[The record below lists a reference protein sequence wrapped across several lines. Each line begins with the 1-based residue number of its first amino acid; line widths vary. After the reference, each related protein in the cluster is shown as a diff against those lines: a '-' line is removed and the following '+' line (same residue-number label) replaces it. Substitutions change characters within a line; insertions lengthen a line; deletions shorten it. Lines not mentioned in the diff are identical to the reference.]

1 MKKDLLSFPK
11 SLSGYKIESLE
22 KDLKTKSG
30 VFWQR
35 RGETRALLLFKEM
48 AKRVPA
54 YKDFLKKNKI
64 VPEKIKTIQ
73 DLEALPSVDKAEY
86 LKKYPLEKLCWDGT
100 LDTKDYIYA
109 STSGTTGEPFY
120 FPRSE
125 AQDRQYALT
134 AELYLRNNF
143 QIHKKTSLY
152 IDGFAMGAWIGG
164 LFTYQAIRYV
174 AEKGYSLSIITPGT
188 NTPEILKAV
197 KKLAPYYDQIIFGA
211 YPPFAK
217 DTIDAGIAEG
227 INWKDYNIKFVF
239 SAEGFTEKFR
249 DYIADKVGLK
259 NIYLDTLNH
268 YGTVDQGTH
277 SHETPLT
284 ILIRRIARDNPEFR
298 KAIFGDIIR
307 VPTLTQYLPEL
318 FYFDCKGE
326 DLYCSAFSGLPLVR
340 YDLKDKGGVM
350 SYEEMLE
357 KAKQAGVDLVKEIKK
372 AKISDYVWKLPFVW
386 LYERR
391 DMVVSWYGAN
401 IYPEHIREALLHPE
415 LQKHV
420 SGRFVMTIEHNDA
433 NDPELHIHT
442 ELRSGKNKLSK
453 KEINFWQKYV
463 VDTLLSKNAEY
474 KNSYHSV
481 KKEMVPKIKLWE
493 TKSAPY
499 FHLGGK
505 QRWVIK
511 K

>member
-1 MKKDLLSFPK
+1 
-11 SLSGYKIESLE
+11 
-22 KDLKTKSG
+22 
-30 VFWQR
+30 
-35 RGETRALLLFKEM
+35 
-48 AKRVPA
+48 
-54 YKDFLKKNKI
+54 
-64 VPEKIKTIQ
+64 
-73 DLEALPSVDKAEY
+73 
-86 LKKYPLEKLCWDGT
+86 
-100 LDTKDYIYA
+100 
-109 STSGTTGEPFY
+109 
-120 FPRSE
+120 
-125 AQDRQYALT
+125 
-134 AELYLRNNF
+134 
-143 QIHKKTSLY
+143 
-152 IDGFAMGAWIGG
+152 
-164 LFTYQAIRYV
+164 
-174 AEKGYSLSIITPGT
+174 
-188 NTPEILKAV
+188 
-197 KKLAPYYDQIIFGA
+197 
-211 YPPFAK
+211 
-217 DTIDAGIAEG
+217 
-227 INWKDYNIKFVF
+227 
-239 SAEGFTEKFR
+239 
-249 DYIADKVGLK
+249 
-259 NIYLDTLNH
+259 
-268 YGTVDQGTH
+268 VDQGTH

-284 ILIRRIARDNPEFR
+284 ILIRRIARDNTEFH

-357 KAKQAGVDLVKEIKK
+357 KAKQAGVDLEKEIKK

-420 SGRFVMTIEHNDA
+420 SGRFVMTVEHNDA

-442 ELRSGKNKLSK
+442 ELRDGVKPSGKLEKQLVD
-453 KEINFWQKYV
+453 EVINS
-463 VDTLLSKNAEY
+463 LLA
-474 KNSYHSV
+474 KNSEYGILHSSF
-481 KKEMVPKIKLWE
+481 KHRMVPKVKVWNQ
-493 TKSAPY
+493 KHPPY